1 MNWLNWF
8 KRLLSGE
15 PKTDK
20 VVSDTREKSAAIIE
34 ILNSYGHFDSSPLL
48 VEKSPNLKE
57 IFESQNPPIIQKLSD
72 RNRQYWSN
80 ASAKEKLMTALIGYL
95 QHPDPEVR
103 KATMAFVPQDPPVRV
118 AQVLVDR
125 LGGDPDASVR
135 IVAAKTIWECE
146 REVNCKYAVN
156 KLKDEIQYGSERSM
170 VGPTRARKA
179 FQLLVEHAPDPKA
192 KDAIQKLIN
201 Q

>member
-1 MNWLNWF
+1 MNWL
-8 KRLLSGE
+8 KRLLGGE

-20 VVSDTREKSAAIIE
+20 VASDTREKPTAAIE
-34 ILNSYGHFDSSPLL
+34 IPNSYGHYDSSPLL
-48 VEKSPNLKE
+48 VERFPNLNE
-57 IFESQNPPIIQKLSD
+57 IFGNQDPPTIQKLSD
-72 RNRQYWSN
+72 NNRQYWSK

-95 QHPDPEVR
+95 QHPDPEIR
-103 KATMAFVPQDPPVRV
+103 KATIAFVPQNQSGRV

-135 IVAAKTIWECE
+135 IVAAQTIWECE
-146 REVNCKYAVN
+146 RNVNCEYAVN
-156 KLKDEIQYGSERSM
+156 KLRDEIQYGSERSM

-179 FQLLVEHAPDPKA
+179 MQLLVEHAPDPQA